1 MVLEQHGRS
10 VDTLEEGVEAYVAYS
25 GKTAET
31 ISKMES
37 GLKASF
43 GYSGAR
49 SVRDL
54 WSTASFGYVSPQ
66 GTTELGVHSLTLK

>member
-1 MVLEQHGRS
+1 
-10 VDTLEEGVEAYVAYS
+10 
-25 GKTAET
+25 
-31 ISKMES
+31 MES

-49 SVRDL
+49 SVSDL
-54 WSTASFGYVSPQ
+54 WSSATFGYVSPQ